1 MYKTIEYYEKPDG
14 GMFLKLDLKG
24 LERML
29 EENSEE
35 IYKFAALSRIT
46 KMFSLQTKQLHD
58 LTNYISIIQTD
69 F

>member
-29 EENSEE
+29 EENSEAM
-35 IYKFAALSRIT
+35 YRFAVLSRIT
-46 KMFSLQTKQLHD
+46 KMFSLQPKRLDDITK
-58 LTNYISIIQTD
+58 YISIIQTN